1 MCPRI
6 RHTAEVI
13 TVSRLLHSPVKG
25 LELVEYPSLEV
36 GPLGAPFDRL
46 FFVVNAAGE
55 LMGSWSHGRLCLTR
69 AEYDG
74 TTLTMY
80 FPDGSVVS
88 APDPSIGE
96 AIDLIWDSDEPAT
109 AHLVDGPWAAGLSEV
124 LGEPVRLARVNDSTG
139 GWSAHA
145 VSLIDVASIAALE
158 QGPLDERRFRMTM
171 TLSGGTAFEEDSWL
185 GHDVAI
191 GSAVLAVRT
200 ACERCVATTRDPRTG
215 ERDVNTL
222 RAMKAARG
230 APNLGVY
237 CDVVTPGHVSLGDE
251 VRLVGLSQN

>member
-1 MCPRI
+1 
-6 RHTAEVI
+6 
-13 TVSRLLHSPVKG
+13 
-25 LELVEYPSLEV
+25 
-36 GPLGAPFDRL
+36 
-46 FFVVNAAGE
+46 
-55 LMGSWSHGRLCLTR
+55 
-69 AEYDG
+69 
-74 TTLTMY
+74 
-80 FPDGSVVS
+80 
-88 APDPSIGE
+88 
-96 AIDLIWDSDEPAT
+96 
-109 AHLVDGPWAAGLSEV
+109 

-171 TLSGGTAFEEDSWL
+171 TLSGGAAFEEDSWL
-185 GHDVAI
+185 GYDVAI

-237 CDVVTPGHVSLGDE
+237 CDVVTPGTVSLGDE
-251 VRLVGLSQN
+251 VRPLGPSAT